1 MIRPASRAAVAL
13 FAALSIA
20 AACGRSPATSA
31 PAPVAAPA
39 PAASAVPPG
48 STGSTR
54 DSTAAPATV
63 PADTANVSSDDV
75 KKAALEVFGDSAA
88 PIVEEVVEAEE
99 PTWDLDVRPYET
111 QERVAHYVK
120 MFSGP
125 AKDRF
130 AARLERGSQYEPM
143 LRAKLRAA
151 GLPEDMVYLALIES
165 GYDPHAYSR
174 AAAVGMWQIM
184 TATGKGVGLRIDWW
198 VDERRDPIRSTDAAI
213 RFLRYLNDQFGSLY
227 LAAAAYNG
235 GPTRVARGLTRHAD
249 DMGGATGEDRFFA
262 LAETD
267 FLRAE
272 TRNYVPQLI
281 AAALVAKEPER
292 YGLNYRRLPEYAF
305 DSVRV
310 PATTPLAAV
319 ATATQVPLA
328 KIVELN
334 PHVLRGVTPPKIPF
348 TVRVPVG
355 AAAGFDSSF
364 AALPEN
370 ERKAFTR
377 ITSKKG
383 ETLVTLAR
391 RAKVTTKQ
399 LGWYNQKIAVAR
411 KSGRV
416 VAGQTI
422 LVPSAQVVA
431 GARDVP
437 NPAIEIYGSSR
448 RAVYHTVKRGET
460 LSGIAK
466 RYKTTTGTIMRL
478 NGLRKSVIIPGQRLV
493 VKGSAAP
500 ARRAAG
506 RNSARKRPAATTTK
520 KAATGTRGSGTVK
533 SAPKRGS

>member
-13 FAALSIA
+13 LAALSVV
-20 AACGRSPATSA
+20 AACGRSPVSSA

-39 PAASAVPPG
+39 SDVSAVPAG

-54 DSTAAPATV
+54 DSTAAPASV

-143 LRAKLRAA
+143 LRAKLSAA

-319 ATATQVPLA
+319 ATATRVPLA

-355 AAAGFDSSF
+355 ASAGFDSAF
-364 AALPEN
+364 AALPES

-377 ITSKKG
+377 ITSRKG

-466 RYKTTTGTIMRL
+466 RYRTTTGTIMRL

-500 ARRAAG
+500 ARRATG
-506 RNSARKRPAATTTK
+506 RSLARKRPAATTTK
-520 KAATGTRGSGTVK
+520 KAASGTRGSGSVK